1 MSLDDLINSQ
11 AALRLLMVIGRLVP
25 LRAGQAL
32 SFWLADRYSGRL
44 TNPQVQI
51 VRANH
56 QVFEHGQ
63 LSEEALAQRTR
74 AVFRNALRS
83 QFEFFHYLSRPQA
96 MLQMVAPEDH
106 VVELVRQTQRSE
118 HPTVFA
124 CPHTGNFELAG
135 FALRLMG
142 LNVQLLAQPGQRSD
156 YQAKNRLRQQVGF
169 DITPISAEA
178 LRQAI
183 QRLQSGGSVLTG
195 LDWPVKETRFRPR
208 FCGQPSL
215 LSTGYVRLAI
225 KAQAPVVVVACRRA
239 SDGIY
244 HIRASQP
251 IPMQPAEDP
260 SQAILQN
267 TEAVLAAA
275 ENYIRQDPEQWMMFH
290 RVWEL

>member
-11 AALRLLMVIGRLVP
+11 AAMRLLMVVGRLVP
-25 LRAGQAL
+25 LRAGQTL
-32 SFWLADRYSGRL
+32 SFWLADLYSAKL
-44 TNPQVQI
+44 KNPQVQI
-51 VRANH
+51 VRTN
-56 QVFEHGQ
+56 QQTLEHGR
-63 LSEEALAQRTR
+63 LSAEALAQRTQ

-96 MLQMVAPEDH
+96 MRQMITADEAVLEQ
-106 VVELVRQTQRSE
+106 VRQTE
-118 HPTVFA
+118 HNERPTVFA

-135 FALRLMG
+135 FALKLMG

-195 LDWPVKETRFRPR
+195 LDWPVGEARFRPL

-215 LSTGYVRLAI
+215 LPTGHIRLAI
-225 KAQAPVVVVACRRA
+225 KAQAPVMVVACRRNP
-239 SDGIY
+239 DGIY
-244 HIRASQP
+244 HIHASQP
-251 IPMQPAEDP
+251 IPMRPADDP

-267 TEAVLAAA
+267 TETVLEIA
-275 ENYIRQDPEQWMMFH
+275 ENYIRQDPEQWMMF
-290 RVWEL
+290 RRIWEL